1 MTESS
6 SLASTNWTESVAD
19 TNRDQYNIFCTIPYS
34 SPESDSTIQ
43 KAPQASLHH
52 GILTSVYIDSKLLK
66 ARLFGVPI
74 DGFRNLAIKESKI
87 IDLEMLGSLREV
99 FTVPN
104 SAAGEPK
111 MTYIGLSQR
120 HPPRVGGCSGDLQT

>member
-1 MTESS
+1 MTNRIFFVSFYLP
-6 SLASTNWTESVAD
+6 LAST
-19 TNRDQYNIFCTIPYS
+19 IL
-34 SPESDSTIQ
+34 

-66 ARLFGVPI
+66 SRLFGVPI
-74 DGFRNLAIKESKI
+74 DGFRNLTIKESKI

-120 HPPRVGGCSGDLQT
+120 HPPRVGGVLEIWRLSTFIQEILAT

>member
-1 MTESS
+1 M
-6 SLASTNWTESVAD
+6 
-19 TNRDQYNIFCTIPYS
+19 
-34 SPESDSTIQ
+34 
-43 KAPQASLHH
+43 
-52 GILTSVYIDSKLLK
+52 
-66 ARLFGVPI
+66 PI

-87 IDLEMLGSLREV
+87 IDLEVLGSLREV

-120 HPPRVGGCSGDLQT
+120 HPPRVGGGVLETWRLSTVIQEILAT

>member
-87 IDLEMLGSLREV
+87 IDL
-99 FTVPN
+99 
-104 SAAGEPK
+104 
-111 MTYIGLSQR
+111 
-120 HPPRVGGCSGDLQT
+120 